1 MLKQIPVSK
10 LRPGM
15 YIHRIDAPWLDH
27 PFWKKRFLLEKYT
40 DLQTIRANDIETV
53 WINTEKGLDVLPD
66 QDESE
71 QDSFW
76 PAASIAQSHRRASR
90 EQEPAPSTLEAEY
103 RHALELCAEAQTTIK
118 DIFLDAREGLP
129 IDPDDARSLV
139 SHISQSVE
147 RNPSVLI
154 SLTRMRTADEYTYMH
169 SVAVCALMAALA
181 RTLGL
186 NEAEQREAATAG
198 LLHDVGKMA
207 IPIEIL
213 NKPGRL
219 TDDEFRLIM
228 THPDAGYVMLM
239 RGGLVPNVALD
250 VCLHHH
256 EKFDGSGYP
265 HGLQGDGISLQ
276 ARMGALC
283 DVYDAVTSDR
293 PYKKGW
299 NPAEAIHRMAQWTGH
314 FDPMLLRAFVRTV
327 GLYPVGSLVLLQG
340 GELAVVTEQH
350 PHELLLPKVRLL
362 EAPGNQ
368 TRKGR
373 LIDLSTQRG
382 HNRIRSFAPQ
392 PDWEAYGA
400 LGLWL
405 PEGVERRNAGAATA
419 QESPGPGTL

>member
-1 MLKQIPVSK
+1 
-10 LRPGM
+10 
-15 YIHRIDAPWLDH
+15 
-27 PFWKKRFLLEKYT
+27 
-40 DLQTIRANDIETV
+40 
-53 WINTEKGLDVLPD
+53 
-66 QDESE
+66 
-71 QDSFW
+71 
-76 PAASIAQSHRRASR
+76 
-90 EQEPAPSTLEAEY
+90 
-103 RHALELCAEAQTTIK
+103 
-118 DIFLDAREGLP
+118 
-129 IDPDDARSLV
+129 
-139 SHISQSVE
+139 
-147 RNPSVLI
+147 
-154 SLTRMRTADEYTYMH
+154 TADEYTYMH

-299 NPAEAIHRMAQWTGH
+299 NPAEAIHRMAQWT
-314 FDPMLLRAFVRTV
+314 
-327 GLYPVGSLVLLQG
+327 
-340 GELAVVTEQH
+340 
-350 PHELLLPKVRLL
+350 
-362 EAPGNQ
+362 
-368 TRKGR
+368 
-373 LIDLSTQRG
+373 
-382 HNRIRSFAPQ
+382 
-392 PDWEAYGA
+392 
-400 LGLWL
+400 
-405 PEGVERRNAGAATA
+405 
-419 QESPGPGTL
+419 